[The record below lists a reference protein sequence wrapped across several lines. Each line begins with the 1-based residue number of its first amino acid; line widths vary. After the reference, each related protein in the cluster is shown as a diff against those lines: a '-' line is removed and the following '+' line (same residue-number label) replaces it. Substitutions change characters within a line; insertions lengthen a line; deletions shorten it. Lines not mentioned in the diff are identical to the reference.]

1 VLFLLLP
8 FELKKYKKSNKNK
21 RKLVS
26 KKERKNRGERQ
37 ERERERSKLSV
48 FVVLFWLAACVSG
61 VRLLLLLTSIL
72 FEDPPIQLLCLGT
85 LFDTHNIFCF
95 VLLFSLATL
104 F

>member
-1 VLFLLLP
+1 
-8 FELKKYKKSNKNK
+8 
-21 RKLVS
+21 
-26 KKERKNRGERQ
+26 
-37 ERERERSKLSV
+37 
-48 FVVLFWLAACVSG
+48 VLFWLAACVSG

>member
-26 KKERKNRGERQ
+26 KKRGKIEERGK
-37 ERERERSKLSV
+37 RERERSKLFV